1 MINNEVKNQIEKLFA
16 ENKYDELIDVA
27 TKFIKPDERPAGLAC
42 LMGTSKYL
50 KKNKKK
56 EDVISALGY
65 FEEGYKKG
73 KNSVHGLSGIV
84 NFITISIHSSRRS
97 DEFLVYLDKAQ
108 EYYYECEKYFDHN
121 LEFLNASKDLFMFQL
136 DKVKLKEITGKII
149 LHKNSNPEQ
158 RSNSIFFYNYIYDWS
173 QKKYTEKVKKN
184 SEIFP
189 NYKVKKLEDINY
201 KDNSK
206 IHLGFVG
213 ADFNDYHSISYFLKN
228 TFKYLDKNIFKIFL
242 FCFNRKNNEM
252 LERNELTSFVD
263 EVVDINNFGN
273 QEAVNIIQQNKINI
287 LFDVMGFTSSDRIQ
301 IFNSRIAPIQ
311 ISWLAT
317 CNTVGLKNI
326 DYLIADKNVISEDE
340 ESWYPEKIIK
350 MPDIWNVHSGMDFD
364 RKFNESPVVKNDFF
378 TFGSFNNFHKISDE
392 VIETWSKIL
401 QKNDRAKLLLKS
413 SSFGNHDKK
422 LKEKFKKYGVDQRVE
437 ILSKA
442 NYPFKKD
449 HLEVYKNIDLALD
462 TFPYNG
468 VTTTFEALW
477 MGVPVLVLKGFNF
490 NSKCGFSIMKNGNL
504 DELIANN
511 FEEYIELAVTLS
523 ENKEKFLEI
532 RKKIF
537 ENILSTSLFDSKKF
551 SKDFGKK
558 LLEVNDKIN
567 LQIS

>member
-1 MINNEVKNQIEKLFA
+1 M
-16 ENKYDELIDVA
+16 
-27 TKFIKPDERPAGLAC
+27 
-42 LMGTSKYL
+42 
-50 KKNKKK
+50 
-56 EDVISALGY
+56 
-65 FEEGYKKG
+65 
-73 KNSVHGLSGIV
+73 
-84 NFITISIHSSRRS
+84 
-97 DEFLVYLDKAQ
+97 
-108 EYYYECEKYFDHN
+108 
-121 LEFLNASKDLFMFQL
+121 
-136 DKVKLKEITGKII
+136 
-149 LHKNSNPEQ
+149 
-158 RSNSIFFYNYIYDWS
+158 
-173 QKKYTEKVKKN
+173 
-184 SEIFP
+184 
-189 NYKVKKLEDINY
+189 
-201 KDNSK
+201 
-206 IHLGFVG
+206 GFVG
-213 ADFNDYHSISYFLKN
+213 DDFNDQHSISYFLKN

-242 FCFNRKNNEM
+242 FCFNRVNNEN
-252 LERNELTSFVD
+252 LIRDELTNFVD
-263 EVVDINNFGN
+263 EVVDINNFSN
-273 QEAVNIIQQNKINI
+273 QEAVNIIQQNKVNI
-287 LFDVMGFTSSDRIQ
+287 LFDVMGFTSGNRIQ

-340 ESWYPEKIIK
+340 ENWYPEKIIK

-364 RKFNESPVVKNDFF
+364 RKFNKSPVIKNDFF

-401 QKNDRAKLLLKS
+401 QKNDRAKLVLKS
-413 SSFGNHDKK
+413 SSFCNNET
-422 LKEKFKKYGVDQRVE
+422 LKEKFKKFGVDQRVE
-437 ILSKA
+437 ILSKK

-449 HLEVYKNIDLALD
+449 HLEVYNNIDLALD

-490 NSKCGFSIMKNGNL
+490 NSKCGYSIMKNGNL

-537 ENILSTSLFDSKKF
+537 ENILLTSLFDSKKF
-551 SKDFGKK
+551 SKNFGKK
-558 LLEVNDKIN
+558 LLEVYDKIN

>member
-1 MINNEVKNQIEKLFA
+1 MINNEVKNQIEKLLA

-27 TKFIKPDERPAGLAC
+27 TKFIKPDERPPGLAC
-42 LMGTSKYL
+42 WLGTSHYL
-50 KKNKKK
+50 RKNKKK
-56 EDVISALGY
+56 KDVIAALNY
-65 FEEGYKKG
+65 FEEAYKKG
-73 KNSVHGLSGIV
+73 KYSVHGLSGIV
-84 NFITISIHSSRRS
+84 NFISVSVNSSRKS

-108 EYYYECEKYFDHN
+108 EYYYECEKYFDQN
-121 LEFLNASKDLFMFQL
+121 PEFLKAGKDLFTFQL
-136 DKVKLKEITGKII
+136 DKVKIKEISDKII
-149 LHKNSNPEQ
+149 VNKNLSLEQ
-158 RSNSIFFYNYIYDWS
+158 KCNAIFFYNYIYGWS
-173 QKKYTEKVKKN
+173 QEQYTEKVKKN

-189 NYKVKKLEDINY
+189 NYKVKNLEDINY
-201 KDNSK
+201 AENHK

-213 ADFNDYHSISYFLKN
+213 DDFNDQHSISYFLKN

-242 FCFNRKNNEM
+242 FCFNRLNNEN
-252 LERNELTSFVD
+252 LIRDELTNFVD
-263 EVVDINNFGN
+263 EVVDINNFSN
-273 QEAVNIIQQNKINI
+273 QEAVNIIQQNKVNI
-287 LFDVMGFTSSDRIQ
+287 LFDVMGFTSGNRIQ

-340 ESWYPEKIIK
+340 ENWYPEKIIK

-364 RKFNESPVVKNDFF
+364 RKFNKSPVIKNDFF

-401 QKNDRAKLLLKS
+401 QKNDRAKLVLKS
-413 SSFGNHDKK
+413 SSFCNNEV
-422 LKEKFKKYGVDQRVE
+422 LKEKFKKFGVDQRVE
-437 ILSKA
+437 ILSKK

-449 HLEVYKNIDLALD
+449 HLEVYNNIDLALD

-490 NSKCGFSIMKNGNL
+490 NSKCGYSIMKNGNL

-537 ENILSTSLFDSKKF
+537 ENILLTSLFDSKKF
-551 SKDFGKK
+551 SKNFGKK
-558 LLEVNDKIN
+558 LLEVYDKIN